1 MANCSNG
8 CNLSR
13 SESNRFPSPPLAAE
27 DPPAASPLT
36 SSVADRLLRLAP
48 QVVQAARHYLRAQNL
63 GNVTLPQ
70 LRALAYVLRQP
81 ESTLGELA
89 EHLIITVPSASAL
102 VDRLVKQG
110 LLEARIPPENRRRV
124 ALAVTA
130 DGAAI
135 VTRAY
140 HLWQEELARRLA
152 PLSEEELRLAGDALE
167 RLAKCLS

>member
-1 MANCSNG
+1 MS
-8 CNLSR
+8 SPD
-13 SESNRFPSPPLAAE
+13 SNRFPPLALAAA
-27 DPPAASPLT
+27 DSAPTDLTPA
-36 SSVADRLLRLAP
+36 VADRLLRLAP
-48 QVVQAARHYLRAQNL
+48 QVVQAARHYLRTQNL
-63 GNVTLPQ
+63 GTVTLPQ

-89 EHLIITVPSASAL
+89 DHLIVTVPSASAL

-130 DGAAI
+130 EGAAI

-140 HLWQEELARRLA
+140 HLWQAELARRLA
-152 PLSEEELRLAGDALE
+152 PLNAEELRLALDLLD
-167 RLAKCLS
+167 RLAQCLA